1 VSTLPNVMSGCFSL
15 AAWKTGANIRHG
27 PHQDAHQSMSGPEA
41 TVEPQLLITERQ
53 RVFSGQAAQGGRWT
67 KLTAACI

>member
-1 VSTLPNVMSGCFSL
+1 MRRNGPFNQIKITIPN
-15 AAWKTGANIRHG
+15 
-27 PHQDAHQSMSGPEA
+27 GPEA